1 MSIFLRIKEGVC
13 INKDKVEAL
22 ESIDQLNT
30 RVYMTN
36 GGVYEAMFPYET
48 LIMLLSI
55 EEEKPEVEQNVEILK
70 KLNVLSESA
79 TNFAG

>member
-1 MSIFLRIKEGVC
+1 MKFLRIKDGVC

-48 LIMLLSI
+48 LIMLLGA
-55 EEEKPEVEQNVEILK
+55 EEEKPEVIQNAEILK
-70 KLNVLSESA
+70 KLNVLSENS
-79 TNFAG
+79 TSFAG

>member
-1 MSIFLRIKEGVC
+1 MRFLRIKDGVC

-48 LIMLLSI
+48 LIMLLGA
-55 EEEKPEVEQNVEILK
+55 EEEKPEVTQNVEILK

>member
-1 MSIFLRIKEGVC
+1 MKFLRINDGKC
-13 INKDKVEAL
+13 IKIEDVEAL
-22 ESIDQLNT
+22 EAIDQLNT
-30 RVYMTN
+30 RVYMHS

-48 LIMLLSI
+48 LIMLLGA
-55 EEEKPEVEQNVEILK
+55 EEEKPEIAQNTEILK